1 MEIVAKE
8 NKVIVMDHKNES
20 MTEEYVEDPMEIP
33 RKISESWNP
42 DPQLVQDLPDAFCGK
57 GSFLIVYNK
66 SLSTIVKL

>member
-8 NKVIVMDHKNES
+8 DKVIVMDHKS
-20 MTEEYVEDPMEIP
+20 GSLTEEYVEDPMEIP

-57 GSFLIVYNK
+57 ESILFVYNY
-66 SLSTIVKL
+66 SLVGNLK